1 MVQTTRLMRVIA
13 VLVLSLL
20 FVSCATY
27 ETATPIVIAK
37 ETASPWADTATP
49 AAIATPIAPTRQS
62 PTWSGTPTVQVGA
75 RSLARASLEALSSS
89 VGSSPLRVD
98 IVLDNVVDLY
108 GAEVHL
114 RFDPAILQ
122 VQDADSNTPG
132 EQIAPGEEFS
142 KGRGFVALNR
152 FDNKRGTID
161 LAATLVNPAEPLQG
175 RLVLASFAVVGVKAG
190 DTEVRFS
197 RVLLADRNANALRVI
212 SESLTLSAKP

>member
-1 MVQTTRLMRVIA
+1 
-13 VLVLSLL
+13 
-20 FVSCATY
+20 
-27 ETATPIVIAK
+27 
-37 ETASPWADTATP
+37 
-49 AAIATPIAPTRQS
+49 
-62 PTWSGTPTVQVGA
+62 VGA